1 MMLQRA
7 RRLSPP
13 QALELWPLM
22 QLVENGAQVER
33 LPRAT
38 LQLATDFN
46 RFPFARKVVEQKALE
61 YERAKRLYDH

>member
-1 MMLQRA
+1 
-7 RRLSPP
+7 
-13 QALELWPLM
+13 M